1 MATDRIRA
9 TRSRLIDRLPRPA
22 ATRVR
27 RLGLSLVPIVQCA
40 TAAGLAWF
48 IAADLLHHA
57 APFFAPISAVVSL
70 GLVLAKRWRRSLE
83 LIGGVLIGI
92 LIGDLVIA
100 QIGSGAWQI
109 AVVVILAMCVAVVV
123 DGAPMVTTQA
133 GTSAVL
139 VATLLPP
146 GGAAGYERA
155 VDAMIGG
162 GVALLIGALIPVN
175 PAHRARRDAALV
187 LATLRDMSGD
197 LADSLR
203 GPDEP
208 ALAAI
213 LARARGT
220 QGQIAKMHEDMGV
233 GREVGLISP
242 LYWLERP
249 RLERISATAEPIDNA
264 MRTFRMVVRRALGL
278 TQRGVRVEA
287 SVLALIAAL
296 PAGFETLRAM
306 MLAPPKGSPDGAD
319 AARALRTIVRQA
331 RPAIQ
336 ETRELLMDGSGDISE
351 VALLVELRSLLVD
364 MLMVAGLKRE
374 SAIAQLRL
382 E

>member
-1 MATDRIRA
+1 MAIDRIRA
-9 TRSRLIDRLPRPA
+9 ASSRLIDRLPVTL

-27 RLGLSLVPIVQCA
+27 RLGLSLVPILQCA
-40 TAAGLAWF
+40 IAAGLAWF

-70 GLVLAKRWRRSLE
+70 GLVLTKRWRRSIE
-83 LIGGVLIGI
+83 LICGVLIGI

-109 AVVVILAMCVAVVV
+109 TVVVVVAMAVAVVA

-146 GGAAGYERA
+146 GEAAGYERA

-162 GVALLIGALIPVN
+162 AVALLIGALVPVN
-175 PAHRARRDAALV
+175 PARRARRNAAVV
-187 LATLRDMSGD
+187 LATLRDFSGD
-197 LADSLR
+197 LAVALR
-203 GPDEP
+203 ASDE
-208 ALAAI
+208 AAVAVI
-213 LARARGT
+213 LDRARGT
-220 QGQIAKMHEDMGV
+220 QGQIDRMYVDMGV
-233 GREVGLISP
+233 VREVGMISP
-242 LYWLERP
+242 LYWAERR
-249 RLERISATAEPIDNA
+249 RLERIGATAEPIDNC
-264 MRTFRMVVRRALGL
+264 MRNFRIVTRRALGL
-278 TQRGVRVEA
+278 TQRGVRVER
-287 SVLALIAAL
+287 SVLDLMAAL
-296 PAGFETLRAM
+296 PDGFEILRAM
-306 MLAPPKGSPDGAD
+306 MLAPPTGTPDGAD
-319 AARALRTIVRQA
+319 AARVLRTIVRCA
-331 RPAIQ
+331 RPALQ
-336 ETRELLMDGSGDISE
+336 ETRALLAGGGGDVSE

-382 E
+382 D